1 MSFKLE
7 TTKDRRQKQP
17 IDPYWCFLIV
27 SVCNLKREVK
37 LAKLLIQIPGVTAKV
52 LDLYLIIF
60 CRFKL
65 QLLFCSSVLEEL
77 ISTLKEHDEEE
88 EGS

>member
-1 MSFKLE
+1 M
-7 TTKDRRQKQP
+7 Q
-17 IDPYWCFLIV
+17 
-27 SVCNLKREVK
+27 
-37 LAKLLIQIPGVTAKV
+37 LAKVLIQIPGVTAKV
-52 LDLYLIIF
+52 LDVYLIIF